1 MNKLKTHW
9 PVPVILIAWLLI
21 VLAVRWIDRTYL
33 DALSTGLSALFFT
46 CILLPLLFLIAGV
59 WYGRKCETPKKWLL
73 VPLAGLL
80 DLLVPVASV
89 KEPDL
94 TAIWWIV
101 LFGAMSA
108 LIGLAIGNLLRKRSR
123 R

>member
-9 PVPVILIAWLLI
+9 PVPVILIACLLI

-46 CILLPLLFLIAGV
+46 CILLPLLFLIAGI
-59 WYGRKCETPKKWLL
+59 WYGRKCEAPKKWLL
-73 VPLAGLL
+73 APLAGLL
-80 DLLVPVASV
+80 DLLVPIASV

-101 LFGAMSA
+101 LFGALSA
-108 LIGLAIGNLLRKRSR
+108 LIGLAIGGLLRKRAR